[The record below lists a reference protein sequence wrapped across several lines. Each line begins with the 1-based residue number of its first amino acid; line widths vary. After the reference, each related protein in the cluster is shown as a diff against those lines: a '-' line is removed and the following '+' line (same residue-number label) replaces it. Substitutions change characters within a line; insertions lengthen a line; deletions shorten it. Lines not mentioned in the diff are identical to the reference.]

1 MRPEDKKYV
10 WWGLLGIGVAALFYF
25 LSSQQKSAQG
35 QVNTVTVP
43 YLVPQSTTGAS
54 PTADTSLSNQP
65 NIIGSSPNST
75 IQNFANPLSVATSPM
90 EAPNTWG
97 FMPNLQVTPAAGVA
111 NQVSFG
117 NFNVPGTA
125 TGIYHVGE
133 TPNSTQFFNSMP
145 FQEQGAPA

>member
-1 MRPEDKKYV
+1 MRDEDKKYM

-25 LSSQQKSAQG
+25 LSSSNKSQNA
-35 QVNTVTVP
+35 NTVTVP

-97 FMPNLQVTPAAGVA
+97 FMPNLQVTPPSGVA
-111 NQVSFG
+111 NQVNYG
-117 NFNVPGTA
+117 GFNVPQNGQAFGPAVPTA
-125 TGIYHVGE
+125 
-133 TPNSTQFFNSMP
+133 NSPTH
-145 FQEQGAPA
+145 A

>member
-1 MRPEDKKYV
+1 MRPEDKKYI

-25 LSSQQKSAQG
+25 LSSQKKSQDV
-35 QVNTVTVP
+35 QTVTVP

-54 PTADTSLSNQP
+54 PTASTGLSNQP

-97 FMPNLQVTPAAGVA
+97 FMPVLNTTPPTGVA
-111 NQVSFG
+111 NQVAFG
-117 NFNVPGTA
+117 GFNVPQNGQPFTMA
-125 TGIYHVGE
+125 V
-133 TPNSTQFFNSMP
+133 PLANS
-145 FQEQGAPA
+145 PAHA